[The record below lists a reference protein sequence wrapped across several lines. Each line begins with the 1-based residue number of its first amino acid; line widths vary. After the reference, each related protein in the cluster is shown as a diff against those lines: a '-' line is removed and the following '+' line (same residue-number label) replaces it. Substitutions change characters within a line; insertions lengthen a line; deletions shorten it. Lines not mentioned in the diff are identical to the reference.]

1 MMGNDY
7 NTEIIVIVIMRLDQ
21 WYGQMIL
28 LWITYGNSSVKT
40 NNQLNK
46 SSVLHCS

>member
-28 LWITYGNSSVKT
+28 LWITYVNSSVKT
-40 NNQLNK
+40 NNQT
-46 SSVLHCS
+46 SQVCYTS